1 MIDHQPYFSIIT
13 VVLNGEKT
21 ILNTFRSIRAQ
32 TESDFEYL
40 VFDGGSFD
48 GTLDIIRQNNDLISF
63 YGSSTDR
70 GIYFAMNKG
79 LLKARGKWVLFIGAD
94 DVLEPDAL
102 KNYKEITGQNPDL
115 DFVYGRIEI
124 VDSNGKFIKY
134 KGESYSY
141 SRFKHHMIVNH
152 TGAVM
157 NSLYFKKWG
166 LFNPLFKVSADYE
179 LLLRSGEALNAEYIP
194 ETVLRMNVNGI
205 SHSSFVHHIEDYAIK
220 RHYKYVKKHEAFI
233 DLIWEG
239 FKHIVI
245 CVFRFLKIEPLS
257 FFNRSGLYS
266 LKEFVK
272 RKFIYGE

>member
-1 MIDHQPYFSIIT
+1 
-13 VVLNGEKT
+13 
-21 ILNTFRSIRAQ
+21 
-32 TESDFEYL
+32 
-40 VFDGGSFD
+40 
-48 GTLDIIRQNNDLISF
+48 
-63 YGSSTDR
+63 
-70 GIYFAMNKG
+70 
-79 LLKARGKWVLFIGAD
+79 
-94 DVLEPDAL
+94 
-102 KNYKEITGQNPDL
+102 
-115 DFVYGRIEI
+115 
-124 VDSNGKFIKY
+124 
-134 KGESYSY
+134 
-141 SRFKHHMIVNH
+141 MIVNH

-157 NSLYFKKWG
+157 NCHYFKKWG

-179 LLLRSGEALNAEYIP
+179 LLLRSGEALKAEYFS

-245 CVFRFLKIEPLS
+245 CIFRFLKIEPLS